1 MFAYQKIIDI
11 SQPVSES
18 SACFPGDTPFS
29 RKVTLTYQDSRV
41 INLTALTMSPHVGT
55 HADAPVHI
63 KGSLTTNSACAA
75 DDTTAGAMELSPF
88 MGRVAVIDLAP
99 TSAGIAASTV
109 VDQLKAAAAEGL
121 QRVLF
126 RTAQAINFEV
136 FEDNYSFIETDC
148 AELLGEL
155 GFVLVGLD
163 TPSVDHIR
171 SKDLATH
178 HALDKHKLVWLEN
191 LDLTAVAAGEY
202 FLVALPLKFM
212 NLEATPVRAVLLV

>member
-1 MFAYQKIIDI
+1 MLNYQRIIDI
-11 SQPVSES
+11 SQPVSEK

-29 RKVTLTYQDSRV
+29 SKVTLSYEQSQV

-63 KGSLTTNSACAA
+63 QGALASGNQSDTTVGNMSLEAFIGDVVVIDVSTAAGSTTSGIKAA
-75 DDTTAGAMELSPF
+75 DVKARLVEA
-88 MGRVAVIDLAP
+88 
-99 TSAGIAASTV
+99 SASC
-109 VDQLKAAAAEGL
+109 K
-121 QRVLF
+121 RVLF
-126 RTAQAINFEV
+126 KTTTAINFEV
-136 FEDNYSFIETDC
+136 FEDDYSYIEADT

-155 GFVLVGLD
+155 GFVLVGID

-191 LDLTAVAAGEY
+191 LDLTAVEAGRY
-202 FLVALPLKFM
+202 FLVALPIKFM
-212 NLEATPVRAVLLV
+212 DLEASPVRAVLLA